1 MFKII
6 ANPTFTCA
14 VNLSVPGLEKAM
26 PVQMTFKHKTTRAL
40 NAWLD
45 KALTAEDEAAYL
57 DEVLEGWQGVAGADD
72 QPLPYSKAALAQL
85 LDQFPSAGAEI
96 VRAYHHQL
104 RDARAKN

>member
-14 VNLSVPGLEKAM
+14 VNLSVPGLDKPLA
-26 PVQMTFKHKTTRAL
+26 VQMTFRHKTTRGL

-45 KALTAEDEAAYL
+45 KSLTAEDEATYL
-57 DEVLEGWQGVAGADD
+57 DEVLEGWQGVAGPDD
-72 QPLPYSKAALAQL
+72 QPLAYSKAALAQL
-85 LDQFPSAGAEI
+85 LDQYPSAGAEI